1 MVTDAMLKK
10 SKTKKDGSVNIYDL
24 RKEIIVDLNKKKEEI
39 PIKMQKITYWG
50 EKMSKFKN
58 QITSSG
64 PSIPDFLLDKI
75 EIRAIFALREQEA
88 FLFSVALTG
97 VSNQLIK
104 EGYEKNQLARL
115 TVLLTKDGTFE
126 LIEDEND
133 VEEYPIGF
141 RFNLAVYAV
150 EKWREKEY
158 SDQLI
163 LTVFIEELVHHYWN
177 IEDEVIT
184 KEKVIEIMN
193 SILNYEIEIT
203 DIFSAEWLND
213 YLIKQGKEPRF

>member
-1 MVTDAMLKK
+1 
-10 SKTKKDGSVNIYDL
+10 
-24 RKEIIVDLNKKKEEI
+24 
-39 PIKMQKITYWG
+39 
-50 EKMSKFKN
+50 MSKFKN